1 MNPRFNQNYKGIRC
15 RVCLVREN
23 TDGEIIRINNEE
35 DAYELVRQEL
45 VNSDREMILS
55 IMLTVKNDL
64 IGVETVSIGSVT
76 ASTTTPRDVF
86 KSAILANAV
95 SVILCHNH
103 PSGDLTPSG
112 EDIRITKQ
120 LIEAGELLGIK
131 VLDHLIV
138 SHNGFNSL
146 KGLPKIS
153 GLKGGAHMPEV
164 IHFRESD
171 SDHQTKRPGSRC
183 QHHPGI
189 CGSDALRH
197 PVQAGADHPGP

>member
-1 MNPRFNQNYKGIRC
+1 MKPTFNQNYKGIRC

-23 TDGEIIRINNEE
+23 TDGEIIRINNEA

-45 VNSDREMILS
+45 VNSDREIILS

-95 SVILCHNH
+95 SIILCHNH

-112 EDIRITKQ
+112 EDIRITKK
-120 LIEAGELLGIK
+120 LIETRELLGINL
-131 VLDHLIV
+131 VDHLIV
-138 SHNGFNSL
+138 SHKGFNSL
-146 KGLPKIS
+146 IGYQK
-153 GLKGGAHMPEV
+153 
-164 IHFRESD
+164 FTD
-171 SDHQTKRPGSRC
+171 
-183 QHHPGI
+183 
-189 CGSDALRH
+189 
-197 PVQAGADHPGP
+197 